1 MRTYRFV
8 NPRLCYPI
16 LGCVVACSLG
26 LRRAIACPAQ
36 QAREPIM
43 VRPNPPQVPGDFS
56 PPKDA
61 KKTVIKP
68 AFDSEQARADA
79 RQLAQMAQKVPGEVD
94 QLSKNV
100 LPKDL
105 ELQLKQI
112 QKLAKKLRSEI
123 GQ

>member
-1 MRTYRFV
+1 MRTHRFV
-8 NPRLCYPI
+8 YPRLCYPI
-16 LGCVVACSLG
+16 FGLVVVCSLG
-26 LRRAIACPAQ
+26 LRRTFAYPAQ
-36 QAREPIM
+36 QAKEPVM
-43 VRPNPPQVPGDFS
+43 VHPNPPQVPEDFS

-61 KKTVIKP
+61 KKAVIKP